1 MKKIIFAI
9 FVLGAAFS
17 GFGNFAS
24 AAPDGGQ
31 AHDGVD
37 VNFFY
42 SPTCPYCAK
51 EKIFLKDLKEKYP
64 EIEINQYDVV
74 NSRESQNI
82 LQEFYARY
90 EVPKS
95 LQGLVPA
102 TFTPTKYFIGFD
114 DKVAKELDN
123 CLKECLVAGD
133 QKLSLS
139 HTSIIEKSVKIPFFG
154 EIKTSNL
161 SFPAMAVAL
170 GALDGFNVCSLGALI
185 LILSLVLTFHSRK
198 KILIFGGIYLL
209 TTAVVYGFLIFFW
222 YKLFEAVAPYLKIMN
237 LLIGGLGI
245 AGGVYFLRQFFKSRK
260 KCLTCESDSGSKISS
275 KFLPKLESLF
285 KKPSSIF
292 LAAGAVL
299 AFALILTVVEFPCS
313 AVVPI
318 AFAAVMAQAGLS
330 SSSYIFYI
338 AIYIIFYLLDELIV
352 FLIAFFTSKIWL
364 SSPKFF
370 KWIILFEAVILLSM
384 GVYYLSSLFHLA

>member
-1 MKKIIFAI
+1 
-9 FVLGAAFS
+9 
-17 GFGNFAS
+17 
-24 AAPDGGQ
+24 
-31 AHDGVD
+31 
-37 VNFFY
+37 
-42 SPTCPYCAK
+42 
-51 EKIFLKDLKEKYP
+51 
-64 EIEINQYDVV
+64 
-74 NSRESQNI
+74 
-82 LQEFYARY
+82 
-90 EVPKS
+90 
-95 LQGLVPA
+95 
-102 TFTPTKYFIGFD
+102 
-114 DKVAKELDN
+114 
-123 CLKECLVAGD
+123 
-133 QKLSLS
+133 
-139 HTSIIEKSVKIPFFG
+139 
-154 EIKTSNL
+154 
-161 SFPAMAVAL
+161 MAVAL

-185 LILSLVLTFHSRK
+185 LILSLVLTFHSRR

-209 TTAVVYGFLIFFW
+209 TTAMVYGFLIFFW

-292 LAAGAVL
+292 LAAGAVF

-338 AIYIIFYLLDELIV
+338 AIYILFYLLDELIV